1 LRISLAFRW
10 SRFRLGILAARLGGG
25 RNTVAR
31 ILVDAGLQPAP
42 ERKRQPQWKAFLKA
56 HFCEMA
62 ATDFFTVEVL
72 TAFGIVRYWVM
83 LVIELGSRHVHIASI
98 THSPAAGWTEQIAR
112 HLTDPGRW
120 VSQEHPLSDSRPR
133 CVVQCLDRIV
143 PLGERHLQHAITQFV
158 AHYHLERSHQ
168 GSATVSSQV
177 LRRRISTRGTLSIVE
192 NGSADC

>member
-42 ERKRQPQWKAFLKA
+42 ERKRQPQWKEFLTA

-72 TAFGIVRYWVM
+72 TAFGIDDQQPGGDPLLTRLRFGVRM
-83 LVIELGSRHVHIASI
+83 PKLC
-98 THSPAAGWTEQIAR
+98 
-112 HLTDPGRW
+112 
-120 VSQEHPLSDSRPR
+120 DSR
-133 CVVQCLDRIV
+133 
-143 PLGERHLQHAITQFV
+143 
-158 AHYHLERSHQ
+158 
-168 GSATVSSQV
+168 
-177 LRRRISTRGTLSIVE
+177 
-192 NGSADC
+192 